1 MIDPSTISWD
11 SSPGSASLDPSTI
24 KWDGAP
30 TQSAQGGS
38 NTPSTQTV
46 PVATG
51 AGGQAQLSPDQYHDY
66 LTKVAASQT
75 TPANVT
81 PAPDQGIVRRAVG
94 GMLQPYTGLASGLE
108 KGAATVANA
117 TGNNDIGSALQQA
130 SENSAL
136 FGSQTQPGIVSGVGR
151 MVGALP
157 QMMAGGAGAIAA
169 GANTAAT
176 ELNTATQN
184 QHPLDLK
191 NLTVALTSGGVDT
204 AMTYLMGKGVSSDIA
219 KDVIRQLP
227 MALGDTGAKVVAR
240 SAAGATLGSGG
251 QVLQNL
257 IHGQPWNAN
266 LKDAAG
272 QMAAME
278 LGGGALHDVT
288 QEPTAASQPTPAAPP
303 TVSETGTNVPETG
316 TQPAATQA
324 ETPAQPPQSGSD
336 YQFGPLHPDATAPTV
351 FTARRAALERAATL
365 DEPQHITSDGNGG
378 FRVTSSKPD
387 TGWTVEPTGKISPI
401 SGNEPSVSDRAQTD
415 MEPATPTK
423 APQRAN
429 GEEQTPANA
438 MGAGPASPNDPN
450 FTKPLEG
457 PMALK
462 NEHMEQDRAARGNPA
477 PTPSDIQTDA
487 QTHSEAMDQMRQN
500 PRYVDDLV
508 KEIND
513 KPRSLSDTETAA
525 MRIRQMDLRNQQDD
539 ARAAIVKA
547 HEDGD
552 PSTVAEH
559 QMKEGLLSD
568 QLLDLQ
574 DAAKK
579 AGTEQGRGLRARQV
593 LLDRDYSLAGMET
606 EKRAVNGGAP
616 LTDDQKSQMTDLQK
630 QIKTSDQQVKE
641 YQAKQPKVFTAED
654 RLKAYKTRLN
664 ARIDSLNEQIAS
676 GVQTRGSK
684 NPIVGDT
691 ESDSLKSYRDVLQGH
706 YDDMFGKNA
715 PKQMTD
721 EQRLAAYKK
730 RMTSSILDKAD
741 RLTDDDY
748 TPKVKRPLILDA
760 EGRRLQAENDRLK
773 KMWDQGLQKDRMAQ
787 QSPLRKGLNLY
798 SHYVREA
805 VVSGPATIARVI
817 GSGAQTFLLHP
828 LDQMASSLVRAA
840 VPALGEKTN
849 VESGFNPDAFKSAFA
864 KMFTDGLKDSKDIMS
879 KKRGYMSDI
888 DAQFG
893 KGRPDQSA
901 IAFFG
906 RLHGAVTAPFKRF
919 HFEYALGQQAEAATR
934 LGLDP
939 MDPIVQQRMGM
950 EAAKYATRS
959 AFQED
964 RTITNM
970 MSRAKSA
977 LKEPDAVTGR
987 DSLKNMAGEATMNTL
1002 QPVVKV
1008 GNNVMAQTFE
1018 RGFGSIAGAAE
1029 LGQAYWRGM
1038 KNLKPEE
1045 ADVIVRHLSR
1055 GIVGGAILASAFMM
1069 PKVPIPSLIKGTPLG
1084 GLMQAGQSL
1093 REESDKNGVPAG
1105 VAAAAWGI
1113 ASGSPYYETAKTLVH
1128 ETDRKDKLSALKSI
1142 GEDAVVPQLI
1152 QQPYHEMYG
1161 YPSQTK
1167 AKKVQYE

>member
-1 MIDPSTISWD
+1 MADWD
-11 SSPGSASLDPSTI
+11 SFSSTVDTSAPAAGDWDKFSSPVATP
-24 KWDGAP
+24 A
-30 TQSAQGGS
+30 SAQGGS
-38 NTPSTQTV
+38 NIPSTQTV

-157 QMMAGGAGAIAA
+157 QMMAGGTGAIAA

-240 SAAGATLGSGG
+240 SAAGATLGAGG

-324 ETPAQPPQSGSD
+324 ETPAQPPQSDSD

-378 FRVTSSKPD
+378 FRVTSTKPD

-415 MEPATPTK
+415 MEPATPAK

-641 YQAKQPKVFTAED
+641 YQAKQPKVFTAE
-654 RLKAYKTRLN
+654 
-664 ARIDSLNEQIAS
+664 
-676 GVQTRGSK
+676 
-684 NPIVGDT
+684 
-691 ESDSLKSYRDVLQGH
+691 
-706 YDDMFGKNA
+706 
-715 PKQMTD
+715 
-721 EQRLAAYKK
+721 QRLAAYKK

-849 VESGFNPDAFKSAFA
+849 IESGFNPDAFKSAFA

-901 IAFFG
+901 ITFFG

-1113 ASGSPYYETAKTLVH
+1113 ASGSPYYETAETLVH